1 MVIGNYQN
9 LKEKTDIEGKVVE
22 NQPISGVTDFQI
34 PLSSQNVAGTGT
46 DETTKA
52 CVTLH
57 GDAPMTKKVGE
68 KAPEDNDY
76 DVYEAHV
83 DIIPI
88 ISRVEIKSLGCVFN
102 KQDEGTAGTP
112 TEHLYT
118 SVTVKGIGMV
128 DYYNMG
134 TLGKVYTTQMVTN
147 TTSNPDGL
155 IYDPEHASVP
165 EGGYKFCGG
174 ENASWG
180 WSYDMIGASNGIT
193 LTSGDV
199 SSGSV
204 TKYVGATAETQTQN
218 ESRTFAYNFFPKGEI
233 ANVRVWVEAQKESE
247 SAKKSF
253 VVTANFKDKEDGGTV
268 VEPQAGNIYQFDYLF
283 NETVPGVW
291 DKDQKVVYV
300 KVTVKKWTITTVYP
314 DFH

>member
-1 MVIGNYQN
+1 M
-9 LKEKTDIEGKVVE
+9 
-22 NQPISGVTDFQI
+22 TDFQI

-83 DIIPI
+83 DITPI

-134 TLGKVYTTQMVTN
+134 TLGKDYTTQMVTN

-180 WSYDMIGASNGIT
+180 WSYDMIGDSNGIT

-204 TKYVGATAETQTQN
+204 TKYVGANAETQTQN
-218 ESRTFAYNFFPKGEI
+218 EFQTFAYNFFPKGEI

-268 VEPQAGNIYQFDYLF
+268 VEPQAGKIYQFDYLF